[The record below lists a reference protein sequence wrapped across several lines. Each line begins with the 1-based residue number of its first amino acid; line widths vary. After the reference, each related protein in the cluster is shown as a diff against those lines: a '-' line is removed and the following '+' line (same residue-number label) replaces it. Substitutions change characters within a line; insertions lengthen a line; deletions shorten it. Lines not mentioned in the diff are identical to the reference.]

1 MKFSVISI
9 YPISTSLC
17 ADQSRTSWESAPMG
31 VEYLFMGLICLKLG
45 KFTEGNH
52 DSKYARIG
60 VLNRAPQ
67 LKERSGRYRH
77 PDAVPIEE

>member
-17 ADQSRTSWESAPMG
+17 ANHSQTSWESAPMG
-31 VEYLFMGLICLKLG
+31 VEYLFMGLICLTLG

-60 VLNRAPQ
+60 VVNRAPQ
-67 LKERSGRYRH
+67 LKHKSGRYRH
-77 PDAVPIEE
+77 SDAVPI

>member
-17 ADQSRTSWESAPMG
+17 ANQSQTSWESAPMG
-31 VEYLFMGLICLKLG
+31 VEYLFMGLICLKSG

-67 LKERSGRYRH
+67 LKHKSGRYRRR
-77 PDAVPIEE
+77 DAVPI

>member
-1 MKFSVISI
+1 VKFSVIPI

-17 ADQSRTSWESAPMG
+17 ADQSQTSWESVLMG

-45 KFTEGNH
+45 KFTQGNH

-67 LKERSGRYRH
+67 LKERSGRYRQR
-77 PDAVPIEE
+77 DAVPI